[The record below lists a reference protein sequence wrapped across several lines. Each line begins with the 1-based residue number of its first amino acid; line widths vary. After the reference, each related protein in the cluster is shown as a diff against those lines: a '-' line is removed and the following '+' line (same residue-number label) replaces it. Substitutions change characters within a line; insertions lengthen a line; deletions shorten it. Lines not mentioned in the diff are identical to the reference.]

1 MEKFKLFRTFNG
13 DLAPKSTRFAYSF
26 ISTFRDALLQ
36 FVSLFLLLYVQ
47 FASPLGKENVS
58 TYENMYLIITIG
70 VALIKIISGL
80 LAPFTSFLIE
90 KSNPLFLAGDCL
102 LWEKCSTEKIS
113 PCLLFCAAIH
123 CCCIVAKKF
132 GTNLAKSSE

>member
-1 MEKFKLFRTFNG
+1 MITLPDKLSIKNIPEL
-13 DLAPKSTRFAYSF
+13 DAMLQSVPDIFAKYKLDS
-26 ISTFRDALLQ
+26 Q
-36 FVSLFLLLYVQ
+36 EELY
-47 FASPLGKENVS
+47 
-58 TYENMYLIITIG
+58 
-70 VALIKIISGL
+70 
-80 LAPFTSFLIE
+80 FLIE